1 MNRGDPIPDVTVA
14 DATGAVPLRS
24 LVGGWAAI
32 YFYPKDDTSGCTREA
47 QDFSALAPEFE
58 AAGVQVVGLSKD
70 DAASHGRFAAK
81 YDLRV
86 RLLSD
91 EGGTA
96 CEAFG
101 VWVEKSMYGRKYMGI
116 ERATFLFDAQGLLV
130 REWRKVK
137 VPGHAQA
144 VLAAA
149 KSGGDAGDGR
159 PVR

>member
-1 MNRGDPIPDVTVA
+1 MELGDTIPDVTVQ
-14 DATGAVPLRS
+14 DENGPVPLRS

-47 QDFSALAPEFE
+47 LDFTALARDFE
-58 AAGVQVVGLSKD
+58 AAGVQVVGISKD
-70 DAASHGRFAAK
+70 SVASHGKFTAK
-81 YDLRV
+81 HELGV

-91 EGGTA
+91 ESGAA

-116 ERATFLFDAQGLLV
+116 DRATFLFNAQGSLV
-130 REWRKVK
+130 EQWRKVK

-144 VLAAA
+144 VLQAA
-149 KSGGDAGDGR
+149 KSK
-159 PVR
+159 

>member
-1 MNRGDPIPDVTVA
+1 MEPRSPIPDVTVHDA
-14 DATGAVPLRS
+14 DGPVPLRS
-24 LVGGWAAI
+24 LVGGWAVV

-47 QDFSALAPEFE
+47 QDFTELHGEYE
-58 AAGVQVVGLSKD
+58 AAGVQVVGVSRD
-70 DAASHGRFAAK
+70 SVASHGKFTSK
-81 YDLRV
+81 YTLGV

-91 EGGTA
+91 ESGEA
-96 CEAFG
+96 SEAFG
-101 VWVEKSMYGRKYMGI
+101 VWVEKSMYGRKYMGL

-149 KSGGDAGDGR
+149 HQR
-159 PVR
+159 